1 MLYESILLL
10 AVLSL
15 ATLLFIWLFGD
26 ATHAPKRYLLQAF
39 LWAVMGAY
47 FVWCWV
53 KSGQTLAMQTW
64 RIRVVNYIGQPIS
77 MHQACKRYLL
87 ATLFFGP
94 TFLWALFDREGLFLH
109 DRLTGTRLIL
119 LPKQNPKASLS
130 KPS

>member
-1 MLYESILLL
+1 MLYESMLLL
-10 AVLSL
+10 AILGV

-26 ATHAPKRYLLQAF
+26 ATHSPKRYFFQAY
-39 LWAVMGAY
+39 LWMVMGAY

-64 RIRVVNYIGQPIS
+64 RIRVVNPVGQSIS
-77 MHQACKRYLL
+77 INQACKRYIL
-87 ATLFFGP
+87 ASLFFGA

-119 LPKQNPKASLS
+119 VK
-130 KPS
+130 